1 MKGFS
6 LVLNKTGLTSTS
18 IDFKHDRS
26 VKRQRQSPTPQ
37 QHPLAAKLR
46 KNMPADCAQV
56 HDGGNNHSG
65 DLEDLKIDN
74 FQNDTMTKPT
84 TTTTNTATATI
95 TYERWKTKRKTDICH
110 EAAASSSGK
119 SSKVIRNTAC
129 LINPAK
135 PTSQQKCQGQQK
147 YDNTLLWQQQ
157 RCRQETLDQ
166 TPPQVGNFNLQPSLA
181 KSSLLAVNV
190 VNGSNTN
197 LKEDSVKESPLPR
210 TTTTAAAATTTINT
224 TSTTTTTAK
233 ANRKTSNQVS
243 SKSVP
248 AATTINTSKS
258 NFSHQQCQRQHLD
271 NLQLQ
276 HHQEQQQQKQYKH
289 LQLPKQRSSSCSKF
303 SRLSSLLLLL
313 RRFLKT
319 ITAVMV
325 AGTLPATTTTTTSP
339 TTVNRTMPSNNT
351 ASHHHKRKTPIAL
364 NSSSTKKSWH
374 LSGTP
379 SPTVLSSPSCLTL
392 FCFATM
398 LLIFLCPSSQALR
411 LAGGTSKSS
420 SANKEQLYIGL
431 IAPHTNFGKREYL
444 RAIHTAVSGLN
455 KTRGAKL
462 TFFKD
467 YQFEP
472 RNIRFDM
479 MSLTPSPTAILSTLC
494 KEFLQF
500 NVSAILYMMNNEQF
514 GHSTA
519 SAQYFLQLAGYL
531 GIPVISWNADN
542 SGLERRASQ
551 STLQLQLAP
560 SIEHQSAAMLS
571 ILERYKWH
579 QFSVVTSQIAGHDDF
594 VQAVR
599 ERVAEMQ
606 DHFKFTILNAI
617 VVTRT
622 SDLMELVNSEARV
635 MLLYATQS
643 EAITI
648 LRAAEELKLTGEN
661 YVWVVSQSVI
671 EKKDAHAQFPVGMLG
686 VHFDTSS
693 AALMNEIS
701 NAIKIYGYGVEAYV
715 SDPANQGK
723 KLNTQALSCEDD
735 GRGRWDNGELFFKY
749 LRNVSIEGDLNKPN
763 IEFTADG
770 DLKSA
775 ELKIMN
781 LRPSANNKNLVWE
794 EIGVWKSWEAQKLDI
809 RDIAWPG
816 NSHAPP
822 QGVPEKF
829 HLKITFLEEAPY
841 INLSPA
847 DPVSGKCLMD
857 RGVLCRVAADHEM
870 ADIDVGQAHRNESFY
885 QCCSGFCIDLLEKFA
900 EELGFTYELV
910 RVEDGK
916 WGTLE
921 NGKWNGVIADLV
933 NRKTDMVLTSL
944 MINTERE
951 AVVDF
956 SEPFMET
963 GIAIVVAK
971 RTGIISPTAF
981 LEPFDT
987 ASWMLVGIVAI
998 QAATFMIFLFEWLSP
1013 SGYDMKLY
1021 LQNTN
1026 VTPYRFSLFRTYWLV
1041 WAVLFQAAV
1050 HVDSPR
1056 GFTSRFMTNVWAL
1069 FAVVFLAIY
1078 TANLAAFMI
1087 TREEFHEFTGLNDSR
1102 LVHPYSHKPSF
1113 KYGTIPYSHTD
1124 STINKYYK
1132 EMHYYMRQYNKSS
1145 VADGVAAVLNG
1156 NLDAFIYDGT
1166 VLDYLVAQDEDCRL
1180 MTVGSWYAMTGY
1192 GLAFSRNSKYVQMF
1206 NKRLLEF
1213 RANGDLE
1220 RLRRYWMTGT
1230 CRPGKQEH
1238 KSSDPL
1244 ALEQFLSA
1252 FLLLMAGIL
1261 LAALLLLLEHVYF
1274 KYIRKRIAKKDG
1286 GHCCALIS
1294 LSMGK
1299 SLTFRGAVY
1308 EATEILKKHRCN
1320 DPICDT
1326 HLWKVKHELDMTR
1339 LRVRQLEK
1347 VMDKHGIKP
1356 PQLRLASSSD
1366 LLNHHHLKERP
1377 PLMGNLSL
1385 AASAQDLYRWS
1396 YKTEIAEM
1404 ETVL

>member
-1 MKGFS
+1 MKGFNLRQVKEGLNSRHKSKNCWS
-6 LVLNKTGLTSTS
+6 LKQQLPLSLRNETGGKTTIQKNLVSE
-18 IDFKHDRS
+18 IELQL
-26 VKRQRQSPTPQ
+26 KRQTF
-37 QHPLAAKLR
+37 KL
-46 KNMPADCAQV
+46 NMAQ
-56 HDGGNNHSG
+56 
-65 DLEDLKIDN
+65 
-74 FQNDTMTKPT
+74 P
-84 TTTTNTATATI
+84 
-95 TYERWKTKRKTDICH
+95 YERWKVEGGETKTTTVIKTSCKFNTKNTADFKCIKQTTINTFSSPRCHRYFHKDKPNKSSGNKNSNSTCVNNTKHNLIRKSTDDPTTINTKTNTSTITTTSSNSNNYKSNNYNYYYSTTKCLSPKKTH
-110 EAAASSSGK
+110 FLSLDKTTTATVRAKGKTIAATNTSNSSS
-119 SSKVIRNTAC
+119 
-129 LINPAK
+129 
-135 PTSQQKCQGQQK
+135 
-147 YDNTLLWQQQ
+147 
-157 RCRQETLDQ
+157 
-166 TPPQVGNFNLQPSLA
+166 A
-181 KSSLLAVNV
+181 KSALITT
-190 VNGSNTN
+190 TN
-197 LKEDSVKESPLPR
+197 DKNSMIYNNDSTSIPSTSSSYQTTLNLNNCSTKS
-210 TTTTAAAATTTINT
+210 TTTTATTTPPHIV
-224 TSTTTTTAK
+224 AK
-233 ANRKTSNQVS
+233 S
-243 SKSVP
+243 S
-248 AATTINTSKS
+248 I
-258 NFSHQQCQRQHLD
+258 FYIILF
-271 NLQLQ
+271 LGFILL
-276 HHQEQQQQKQYKH
+276 Y
-289 LQLPKQRSSSCSKF
+289 SC
-303 SRLSSLLLLL
+303 
-313 RRFLKT
+313 
-319 ITAVMV
+319 
-325 AGTLPATTTTTTSP
+325 PAT
-339 TTVNRTMPSNNT
+339 
-351 ASHHHKRKTPIAL
+351 
-364 NSSSTKKSWH
+364 
-374 LSGTP
+374 
-379 SPTVLSSPSCLTL
+379 
-392 FCFATM
+392 
-398 LLIFLCPSSQALR
+398 QAIR
-411 LAGGTSKSS
+411 LANSITKSS

-455 KTRGAKL
+455 RTRGAKL

-606 DHFKFTILNAI
+606 DHFKFTILNSI

-648 LRAAEELKLTGEN
+648 LRAAEDLKLTGEN

-671 EKKDAHAQFPVGMLG
+671 EKKDAHPQFPVGMLG

-715 SDPANQGK
+715 SDPANHGK
-723 KLNTQALSCEDD
+723 KLNTQSLSCEDE

-749 LRNVSIEGDLNKPN
+749 LRNVSIDGDLNKPN

-781 LRPSANNKNLVWE
+781 LRPGANNKNLVWE
-794 EIGVWKSWEAQKLDI
+794 EIGVWKSWETQKLDI

-921 NGKWNGVIADLV
+921 NGKWNGLIAELV

-1087 TREEFHEFTGLNDSR
+1087 TREEFHEFSGLNDSR

-1113 KYGTIPYSHTD
+1113 KFGTIPYSHTD

-1156 NLDAFIYDGT
+1156 NLDSFIYDGT

-1347 VMDKHGIKP
+1347 TMDKHGIKA

-1385 AASAQDLYRWS
+1385 AASAQDLYRS